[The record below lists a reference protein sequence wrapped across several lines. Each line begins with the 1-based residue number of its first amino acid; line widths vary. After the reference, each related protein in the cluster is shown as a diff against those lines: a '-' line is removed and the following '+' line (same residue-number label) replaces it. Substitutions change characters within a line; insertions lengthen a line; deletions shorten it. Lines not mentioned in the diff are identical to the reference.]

1 MTDLV
6 DDTVVQ
12 LRRFNRFYSR
22 AAGLLEPRYQHS
34 PFSLVEARIIYEIA
48 QRGPVLAKEIGAEL
62 GLDAGYLSRTIARFE
77 QAGWVSR
84 ERGDDARQRPV
95 RLTEQGRAAFDAMD
109 RDTRASMA
117 KLIEPLTLDQRRQLS
132 AAFGTVEQM
141 LGSTGSG
148 EVTLRTSRAGDMG
161 QITARQ
167 SILYS
172 EVYGWGVGMEALIGE
187 ITAGF
192 LRNFQAGREQCW
204 IAERDGRML
213 GCVFL
218 VSDSAETARLRLLY
232 VEAEARGL
240 GIGNALVEQCVTFA
254 RDAGYRELVLW
265 THTVLDSARKI
276 YAAHGFEI
284 TSVDVHDDFGKPEQ
298 GESWRLAL

>member
-1 MTDLV
+1 
-6 DDTVVQ
+6 
-12 LRRFNRFYSR
+12 
-22 AAGLLEPRYQHS
+22 
-34 PFSLVEARIIYEIA
+34 
-48 QRGPVLAKEIGAEL
+48 VLAKEIAAEL

-84 ERGDDARQRPV
+84 KRGDDARQRPV
-95 RLTEQGRAAFDAMD
+95 RLTQQGRAAFDAMD

-117 KLIEPLTLDQRRQLS
+117 ALIEPLSQDQRRQLS
-132 AAFGTVEQM
+132 AALATVEQM
-141 LGSTGSG
+141 LGGTGSG
-148 EVTLRTSRAGDMG
+148 EVTLRVFRPGDMG

-172 EVYGWGVGMEALIGE
+172 EIYGWGVGMEALIGE

-192 LRNFQAGREQCW
+192 LRNFQPGREQCW

-218 VSDSAETARLRLLY
+218 VSDSTETARLRLLY

-240 GIGNALVEQCVTFA
+240 GIGNLLVEQCVNFA

-284 TSVDVHDDFGKPEQ
+284 TSVDVHHEFGKPEQ
-298 GESWRLAL
+298 GESWRLVL